1 MVEESG
7 KECASPRGA
16 TPLPGRESRET
27 WDDVVVLISV
37 KRADGY
43 AGGAVWPQTVTLG
56 AGAATIGR
64 DEGCDVVIADS
75 SLMSGTHACLYVEED
90 GRVQVE
96 DLGSEHGTFIGGQPA
111 HERRLARGERLVLD
125 KSGRGVRLADVL
137 LLVYVGTLKPAEWEL
152 QMPAQ

>member
-1 MVEESG
+1 MREPARSG
-7 KECASPRGA
+7 PVAWKGVAGGVGQCSCVDICETG
-16 TPLPGRESRET
+16 GRLR
-27 WDDVVVLISV
+27 
-37 KRADGY
+37 
-43 AGGAVWPQTVTLG
+43 GGAVWPQTVTLG
-56 AGAATIGR
+56 AGAATVGR

-75 SLMSGTHACLYVEED
+75 SLMSGTHACLYIEED